1 MAMPLAGCPTATDC
15 DGVAEMRVTY
25 EKQAAY
31 TARARGAQAHTRVIT
46 MYEKEREKEDRAVSK
61 GESAGAEKE
70 IKKEREAKEKE
81 NGSRLTLIFRRDS
94 LKRQGC
100 THAECQCTGCA
111 TNFFGKFVSAAVHRL
126 LSVVVANWH
135 RQTCNWYYHSSQ
147 ESREQG
153 TAEDDLV

>member
-70 IKKEREAKEKE
+70 RKKEREAKKKE
-81 NGSRLTLIFRRDS
+81 NGFSSYIDIQA
-94 LKRQGC
+94 RQLEKARMHTC
-100 THAECQCTGCA
+100 R
-111 TNFFGKFVSAAVHRL
+111 VPVHRL
-126 LSVVVANWH
+126 
-135 RQTCNWYYHSSQ
+135 CNQFLWQICKRSSPSFAVG
-147 ESREQG
+147 SRGQL
-153 TAEDDLV
+153 ASPDL